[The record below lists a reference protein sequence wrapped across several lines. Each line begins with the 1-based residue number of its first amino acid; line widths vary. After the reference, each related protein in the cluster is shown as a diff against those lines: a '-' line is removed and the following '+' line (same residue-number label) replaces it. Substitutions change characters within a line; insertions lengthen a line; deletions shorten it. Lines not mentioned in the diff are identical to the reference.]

1 MAEIKIIENTSEIA
15 AGTRGASLGVGALKV
30 ASMKA
35 DSDYFGRYERF
46 KVASDN
52 DVLFEPTIF
61 RTAKRIDALVNIYQD
76 VSDQVSFI
84 LGNGD
89 FPIVLAGDHASAG
102 GTIAGIKKAY
112 PNKRLG
118 VIWIDAHA
126 DLHTPYTTP
135 SGNLHGMPLATAL
148 NEDNLEEQI
157 NEPLPETIEFWGK
170 LKTMGGI
177 APKVKHEDIVFI
189 GLRDLEK
196 PEENYIEKHGIAVFR
211 VDEVREKG
219 CDRIAELVEKRLSN
233 CDIIY
238 VSFDVDSM
246 DPEIVSR
253 GTGTPAEN
261 GITPQEAEKL
271 LDIFASWEKS
281 ICFEIVEIN
290 PCLDDKVNKMAETAF
305 EILDNFTQT
314 IEKRI

>member
-1 MAEIKIIENTSEIA
+1 MAAIKIIENTSEIA

-30 ASMKA
+30 ASLNSR
-35 DSDYFGRYERF
+35 SDYFGRYECF
-46 KVASDN
+46 KIDSEN

-61 RTAKRIDALVNIYQD
+61 RTAKRIDALVNIYQK
-76 VSDQVSFI
+76 VSDVVSFI
-84 LGNGD
+84 LSNGD

-112 PNKRLG
+112 PTKRLG

-148 NEDNLEEQI
+148 NEDNLKERI
-157 NEPLPETIEFWGK
+157 NEPLLETIEFWGK
-170 LKTMGGI
+170 LKNMANV
-177 APKVKHEDIVFI
+177 APKILAEDVVFI

-196 PEENYIEKHGIAVFR
+196 PEENYIAENKIKVYE
-211 VDEVREKG
+211 VDDIRKSG
-219 CDRIAELVEKRLSN
+219 VEKIVADIALKFN
-233 CDIIY
+233 QCDLVY

-246 DPEIVSR
+246 DPELVSR

-261 GITPQEAEKL
+261 GITPKEASDL
-271 LDIFASWEKS
+271 LEGFAAWEKTCC
-281 ICFEIVEIN
+281 IEVVEIN
-290 PCLDDKVNKMAETAF
+290 PALDNKVNMMAETAF
-305 EILDNFTQT
+305 EI
-314 IEKRI
+314 IEKFTDTLETRL

>member
-1 MAEIKIIENTSEIA
+1 MADIKIIENTSEIA

-30 ASMKA
+30 ASLNAK
-35 DSDYFGRYERF
+35 SDYFGLYECF
-46 KVASDN
+46 KIDSEN
-52 DVLFEPTIF
+52 DVLFEPTIY
-61 RTAKRIDALVNIYQD
+61 RTAKRIDALLDIYQK
-76 VSDQVSFI
+76 VSDVVSFV
-84 LGNGD
+84 LTNGD

-112 PNKRLG
+112 PTKRLG

-148 NEDNLEEQI
+148 NEDNLKERI
-157 NEPLPETIEFWGK
+157 NEPLPEAIEFWDK
-170 LKTMGGI
+170 LKNMSGI
-177 APKVKHEDIVFI
+177 APKILAEDIVFI

-196 PEENYIEKHGIAVFR
+196 PEVNYIAENKIKVYEVEELRKLGAEKIVAEIALKFSQ
-211 VDEVREKG
+211 
-219 CDRIAELVEKRLSN
+219 CDLV
-233 CDIIY
+233 Y

-261 GITPQEAEKL
+261 GITPKEASDL
-271 LDIFASWEKS
+271 LVGFTAWKKTCCVEV
-281 ICFEIVEIN
+281 VEIN
-290 PCLDDKVNKMAETAF
+290 PALDNKVNKMAETAF
-305 EILDNFTQT
+305 EI
-314 IEKRI
+314 IEKFTDTLETRL